1 MRALNSILVLL
12 AVYLSVFWETAF
24 GGIRHLFGAQV
35 DLLPALT
42 VYASLTCGFFT
53 LTLVTVLGGLFL
65 DTLSANPLGVS
76 VLPLFLVGLLIY
88 RKRDLILK
96 DQPFAHFALGLA
108 ASALVPLLTLLL
120 LLTCRQKP
128 LFGWGSLWQ
137 WIVMTL
143 GGAVATPIFF
153 QLFGLLD
160 RTLNYHGSMESSF
173 RPDREIRR
181 GRN

>member
-1 MRALNSILVLL
+1 MNALNSILLLL
-12 AVYLSVFWETAF
+12 AVYLAVFWETAF
-24 GGIRHLFGAQV
+24 GGIRYLLGAQV
-35 DLLPALT
+35 DLLPALI
-42 VYASLTCGFFT
+42 VCASLSYGLVT
-53 LTLVTVLGGLFL
+53 LTLAAVLGGLFL

-76 VLPLFLVGLLIY
+76 VLPLFLVGFIIHQ
-88 RKRDLILK
+88 KRDLILR
-96 DQPFAHFALGLA
+96 DQPFAQFVLGLV

-120 LLTCRQKP
+120 LLTCRRTP

-137 WIVMTL
+137 WTVMSL
-143 GGAVATPIFF
+143 GGAIATPIFF

-160 RTLNYHGSMESSF
+160 RVLNYHGAMESSF